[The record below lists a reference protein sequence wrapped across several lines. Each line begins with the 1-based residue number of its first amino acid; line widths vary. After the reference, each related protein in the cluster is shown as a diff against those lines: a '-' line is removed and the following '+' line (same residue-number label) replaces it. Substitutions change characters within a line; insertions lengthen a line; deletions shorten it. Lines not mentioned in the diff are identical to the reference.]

1 MKTNFNLAAIS
12 VAVLAAFGLTA
23 CGGSGAFDGGIST
36 TTIFD
41 GNTANSGNTG
51 STGDTN
57 NSGTTTG
64 DSDTTTDNTN
74 TSTTGDSSDY
84 TTFTDDYVS
93 NNAEITEVPKYYY
106 AGGTAGSLLSDLS
119 AEYGAKKAD
128 GTAKFEAME
137 GYRATIT
144 SPSATITSPSGTI
157 NLRSMD
163 VLNLDALGKGYQ
175 QQTLTE
181 TAVANID
188 GVQYTGNR
196 TSRVRLYQQANSVV
210 LGRQTLSG
218 KLSNGSSTKIL
229 SQGALRIDQLKGIP
243 TSAEDIATLVSDRN
257 ASKYTYS
264 GQAFSQGGTG
274 TLTYSVDFYDRSGS
288 GTITGLA
295 DKGTINLNQG
305 RLGTVKHVN
314 PDGEV
319 YDMKTKEKVGNELTA
334 IGIQGVAN
342 FASGSADG
350 TYTLGFFGPNAVE
363 IAGIVTENNTNTVGF
378 GGTKQ

>member
-1 MKTNFNLAAIS
+1 MQATFRLGIIS

-41 GNTANSGNTG
+41 GNTAKSGGTSDTG
-51 STGDTN
+51 N
-57 NSGTTTG
+57 PG
-64 DSDTTTDNTN
+64 DSSATDDTTDNTN

-93 NNAEITEVPKYYY
+93 NSAEITEVPKYYY

-144 SPSATITSPSGTI
+144 SPSGNI